1 MGTNPLRPPVD
12 PVSDRVGYL
21 REVVLLTNA
30 LTHFM
35 RTKKGRLNDLI
46 KPQSAMNILLGANR
60 VLRQQHLSFIP
71 LKALTLSLRGLMR
84 RFVQQFGPVSLVPK
98 RREPFSNG
106 MIDSLTSMPEG
117 ANMGSG
123 TVFKAGSLFALSWT
137 AAVSVSTSAGFR
149 KAEMFKSNAET
160 FFLTWDLISWTI
172 GGKLATN
179 PTDAELSLLKEGDYV
194 IIVPPPSKS
203 DQFNTVWG
211 SHPLYM
217 AFHTKNRNA
226 ARALQQL
233 GKALKAENRQKGMPV
248 FVNDDRSA
256 LTSNRMASAMYA
268 AMSRLVGAARAK
280 LYTWHSGR
288 IFLCTA
294 LHACNVKPSTIQ
306 AMLRWQTEE
315 SMRAYNRMSM
325 SAYAN
330 NVDRASDAVI
340 ASVQTRNMP
349 ITEQFDFFVAM
360 QAVTDLSEE

>member
-1 MGTNPLRPPVD
+1 VMGTNPLRPPVD

-35 RTKKGRLNDLI
+35 RTKKGELNDLI

-84 RFVQQFGPVSLVPK
+84 RFLQQFGPVSLVPK

-117 ANMGSG
+117 ASMGSG
-123 TVFKAGSLFALSWT
+123 VTFVTGALFSLSWT
-137 AAVSVSTSAGFR
+137 AAVAVSTSAGFR
-149 KAEMFKSNAET
+149 KAEMFKSNSET
-160 FFLTWDLISWTI
+160 FFLTWDLISWWI
-172 GGKLATN
+172 GGKLVAH
-179 PTDAELSLLKEGDYV
+179 PCDAQLALLREGDYV

-211 SHPLYM
+211 SHPLYLG
-217 AFHTKNRNA
+217 FHWSPRNA
-226 ARALQQL
+226 ANALCQLALAVGINSRA
-233 GKALKAENRQKGMPV
+233 KTMAV
-248 FVNDDRSA
+248 FVNNDKSA
-256 LTSNRMASAMYA
+256 VTGVRMAAAMYA
-268 AMSRLVGAARAK
+268 AMSRLVGPERAR

-325 SAYAN
+325 AAYAG
-330 NVDRASDAVI
+330 NVDLAANAVI
-340 ASVQTRNMP
+340 ASVQTSNMP
-349 ITEQFDFFVAM
+349 ICEQFDFFVAM
-360 QAVTDLSEE
+360 HAVAEQG